1 MQGWH
6 KSLVCKKKKKT
17 VLEKHNK
24 AKHKQERKHKPKPKR
39 LPVVGMGLNN

>member
-1 MQGWH
+1 MEDNTM
-6 KSLVCKKKKKT
+6 KIRINEKT